1 MRKRSTLGQRFC
13 RQCQT
18 VQATKLK
25 AHEHDTRQHASGV
38 RSEHEFFGQVCDA
51 LAGIREVLVT
61 GSQTALSDF
70 RHYVETH
77 RPPAAW
83 QIVGWES
90 VNHPSE
96 NQLVAFARQFFVKH
110 NRMTGIP
117 SA

>member
-1 MRKRSTLGQRFC
+1 LQFDAE
-13 RQCQT
+13 Q

-70 RHYVETH
+70 RHYVEKH
-77 RPPAAW
+77 RPPAAL